1 MKKLLALL
9 VVVFALFV
17 LVGCAP
23 ANSDKAKAK
32 MDKAGYS
39 AVWVAASEKGED
51 GYVGTLT
58 CTKGKTLGSAIDGLG
73 DGLTA
78 DLYDSASNAKK
89 AFNDTKDAEGKSNRQ
104 LIGKWVVWGSEEAI
118 KAFK

>member
-1 MKKLLALL
+1 MKKLIALL

-23 ANSDKAKAK
+23 ANSDKAKDK
-32 MDKAGYS
+32 LDKAGYS
-39 AVWVAASEKGED
+39 AVWTANDKVGEN
-51 GYVGTLT
+51 GEVGTLVA
-58 CTKGKTLGSAIDGLG
+58 TKGKTLGSLIDGLG
-73 DGLTA
+73 DGITA
-78 DLYDSASNAKK
+78 VLYDSAKNAKK
-89 AFNDTKDAEGKSNRQ
+89 AYNDSKDAEGKSNLQ